1 MIDEITIRN
10 KRTGEEIVMDKTG
23 NTGFIISEIDWDKA
37 KVTNESYRIP
47 FQIGETLSGT
57 VVGTRVPTITGYV
70 VSLQAPE
77 LGTTWEEY
85 YNGLKQKIEDGK
97 DKLNRFIS
105 IYDDYEIIVG
115 EYYLTGRPTQPIKYS
130 YDENENNEVLCL
142 FELEFGCYDP
152 MFQISNGTDE
162 KFYEVKNMFR
172 FPIHPTSDNPL
183 VFGIEET
190 VTRKTIINN
199 GDVSCGFVMTIRPL
213 YASTSGFVLTN
224 INTGEQFKL
233 TYDANTDDYIVL
245 NTLLGEEDIY
255 IVNEESGKT
264 QSLIPVIDIDSTFLQ
279 LQRGENELMYETN
292 EENGRLD
299 VDITYFERFFNIKEI

>member
-162 KFYEVKNMFR
+162 KFYEVKNMFH

-183 VFGIEET
+183 VFGIEGT

-199 GDVSCGFVMTIRPL
+199 GDVSCGLVMTIRPL

-233 TYDANTDDYIVL
+233 TYDVNTDDYIVL

-255 IVNEESGKT
+255 VVNEESGKT

-279 LQRGENELMYETN
+279 LQRGENELIYETN

-299 VDITYFERFFNIKEI
+299 IDITYFERFFNIKEI